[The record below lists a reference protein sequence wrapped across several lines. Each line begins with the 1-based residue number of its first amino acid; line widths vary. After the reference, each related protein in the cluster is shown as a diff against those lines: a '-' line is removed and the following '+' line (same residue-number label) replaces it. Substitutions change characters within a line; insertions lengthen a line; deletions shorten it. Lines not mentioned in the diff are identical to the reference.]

1 MVYNTG
7 GDNYTA
13 ALVMKNRIPVHKESL
28 RPEAQKA
35 RGSEQETRLRVIEF
49 KNDHVTDLD

>member
-1 MVYNTG
+1 MVHNTG
-7 GDNYTA
+7 EDNYTA
-13 ALVMKNRIPVHKESL
+13 ALVSKNRIPVHKESL

-49 KNDHVTDLD
+49 KNDHVMDVD